1 MRRIYAMY
9 DTFKQ
14 LFTIKLLTMSDQ
26 EFQAG
31 LPAAMQA
38 AFAAYVA
45 QTSYNATLNTGS
57 VSYTPPVTSAPPVE
71 TVSF

>member
-1 MRRIYAMY
+1 M
-9 DTFKQ
+9 T
-14 LFTIKLLTMSDQ
+14 DQ

-45 QTSYNATLNTGS
+45 QTGFNAALVAGGS
-57 VSYTPPVTSAPPVE
+57 TVVYVPQVTTPPSE
-71 TVSF
+71 TVTF